1 MSRSTET
8 AATTRAVRASI
19 AAGVCAFAALLLP
32 PAASASGIETR
43 TVPSTATIEI
53 KYNPSTSSQCGEE
66 EFVRWPIQAGVT
78 ELRAK
83 IFYFH
88 NGAETYGYSRPPFDD
103 SFERGGADFPA
114 PAGQHQWA
122 MVGGSAGSLG
132 GGTAD
137 CSNLRENSENGY
149 AGPVRVE
156 LEVEVPESVP
166 TDPNTSTPPTPSP
179 PSNETGNPA
188 PAASCSAGE
197 LARQR
202 RLQARIKSAR
212 KGRRHALKRRKRL
225 KHRIKKLAKVQRGMT
240 GEERAGGLIKLQHA
254 RRQMKQTIKQIAKSQ
269 KQIETMREKA
279 AGACK

>member
-19 AAGVCAFAALLLP
+19 AAGVCALAVLLLP
-32 PAASASGIETR
+32 PAASADGIETR
-43 TVPSTATIEI
+43 TVPSTKTIEI

-66 EFVRWPIQAGVT
+66 VFVRWPIQAGVT

-103 SFERGGADFPA
+103 SFERGGADFPV

-122 MVGGSAGSLG
+122 MVGGSAGNLG

-137 CSNLRENSENGY
+137 CSSLRENSENGY

-156 LEVEVPESVP
+156 LEVEVPEIMPSDP
-166 TDPNTSTPPTPSP
+166 TSPEP
-179 PSNETGNPA
+179 PSSGDPA

-202 RLQARIKSAR
+202 RLRARIKSAR
-212 KGRRHALKRRKRL
+212 KGRRHALKRRGRL
-225 KHRIKKLAKVQRGMT
+225 KHRIKKLAKVQRGIT
-240 GEERAGGLIKLQHA
+240 GEERAAELIKLQHA
-254 RRQMKQTIKQIAKSQ
+254 RQQMKQTIKQLAKSQ

>member
-32 PAASASGIETR
+32 LAASASGVETR

-88 NGAETYGYSRPPFDD
+88 NGVETYGSSRPPFDD
-103 SFERGGADFPA
+103 SFERGGAVFPV

-122 MVGGSAGSLG
+122 MVGGSSSHLG

-137 CSNLRENSENGY
+137 CSNLRENNENY
-149 AGPVRVE
+149 YSGPVRVE

-166 TDPNTSTPPTPSP
+166 TDPNTSTPPAPSP
-179 PSNETGNPA
+179 PSAGDPA

-202 RLQARIKSAR
+202 RLQTRIKSAR
-212 KGRRHALKRRKRL
+212 KGRRHALKRRGRL

-240 GEERAGGLIKLQHA
+240 GEERAAELIKLQHA

>member
-19 AAGVCAFAALLLP
+19 AAGVCALAALLLP
-32 PAASASGIETR
+32 LAASASGIETR

-53 KYNPSTSSQCGEE
+53 EYNPSTSSQCGEE

-88 NGAETYGYSRPPFDD
+88 NGVETYGYSRPPFDD
-103 SFERGGADFPA
+103 SFERGGADFPV

-137 CSNLRENSENGY
+137 CSSLRENTENGY

-166 TDPNTSTPPTPSP
+166 SDPNSPEP
-179 PSNETGNPA
+179 PSSGDPA

-202 RLQARIKSAR
+202 RLQIRIKSAR
-212 KGRRHALKRRKRL
+212 KGRRHSLKRRGRL

-240 GEERAGGLIKLQHA
+240 GEERAAELNKLRHA
-254 RRQMKQTIKQIAKSQ
+254 RRRMKQTIKQIAKSQ